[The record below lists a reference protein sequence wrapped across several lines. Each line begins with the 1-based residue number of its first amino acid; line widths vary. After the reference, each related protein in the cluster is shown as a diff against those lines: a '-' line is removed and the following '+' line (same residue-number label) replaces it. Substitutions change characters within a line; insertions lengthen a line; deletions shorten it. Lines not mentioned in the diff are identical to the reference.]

1 MMNLQFIGP
10 ATLANDGNIQYLAK
24 LDGVNLLCHFSYE
37 VLEDVDTEAIGG
49 EAMVL
54 FNRHQLKLLS
64 IAEQKIMNGLAHDG
78 QIHIYSNDLP
88 AD

>member
-1 MMNLQFIGP
+1 MMDLQFIGP
-10 ATLANDGNIQYLAK
+10 AILGKDSSIEYLAK
-24 LDGVNLLCHFSYE
+24 LDGKDLLCCFSYE
-37 VLEDVDTEAIGG
+37 VLEDVDTGAIGG
-49 EAMVL
+49 EAISL

-88 AD
+88 TD

>member
-1 MMNLQFIGP
+1 MDLQFIGP
-10 ATLANDGNIQYLAK
+10 ATASADGDIHYLAQLNGK
-24 LDGVNLLCHFSYE
+24 NLICHFSYG

-49 EAMVL
+49 EAITL

-64 IAEQKIMNGLAHDG
+64 IAEQKIANGLAHDG

-88 AD
+88 TD